1 MITKSDLEKIDSK
14 SMHKTYDRW
23 PEIAESSYNSKL
35 EKIDLD
41 EIGDF
46 VFVGMGGSG
55 AINELFSS
63 LLTKSKIHVTV
74 VKGYHL
80 PKTVNSKTLVVA
92 TSVSGNTD
100 ETLSVLDKAFKE
112 NCKIVC
118 FASGGKMENYCIKKN
133 ISFRKIPIHNSPR
146 ASLVA
151 YFYSILRVLE
161 SILPIEKHEINESIE
176 MLKEM
181 RDKISSKNLQ
191 MNNPAIDL
199 AKWITDIPM
208 IYYPWGLQ
216 ISATRFKNSLQE
228 NAKMHA
234 MAEDMQEACHNGIV
248 SWEKHSAIKPILIQG
263 VDDYIK
269 TKERWGVLKKY
280 FETNNIEYKEIFSV
294 KGNII
299 SKLISLIY
307 FLDYTSIYKAILS
320 NTDPTPV
327 KSIDFIKYG
336 EYDG

>member
-1 MITKSDLEKIDSK
+1 MINKSDLERIDTK
-14 SMHKTYDRW
+14 LMYQTYDKW
-23 PEIAESSYNSKL
+23 PEIAESSYNSEL
-35 EKIDLD
+35 QKIDLE

-63 LLTKSKIHVTV
+63 LLTKSKIHVSV

-100 ETLSVLDKAFKE
+100 ETLSVLDNAVNEK
-112 NCKIVC
+112 CKIIC
-118 FASGGKMENYCIKKN
+118 FSSGGKMEDYCTRKN

-161 SILPIEKHEINESIE
+161 PVLPIKKTEIDESIE
-176 MLKEM
+176 ILKEM
-181 RDKISSKNLQ
+181 RNKISYHNLQ
-191 MNNPAIDL
+191 LSNPAIEL
-199 AKWITDIPM
+199 ANWITDIPI

-216 ISATRFKNSLQE
+216 TSATRFKNALQE

-234 MAEDMQEACHNGIV
+234 MAEDILEACHNGIV
-248 SWEKHSAIKPILIQG
+248 SWERPSTIKPILIEG
-263 VDDYIK
+263 KDDYIK
-269 TKERWGVLKKY
+269 TKERWVVLKKY
-280 FETNNIEYKEIFSV
+280 FEKNNIEYKEIFSV
-294 KGNII
+294 EGNII

-307 FLDYTSIYKAILS
+307 FFDYTSIYRSILS
-320 NTDPTPV
+320 KIDPTPV
-327 KSIDFIKYG
+327 KSIDFIKDKKNYL
-336 EYDG
+336 